1 MHDDAI
7 LDRIFMIAERLIVF
21 DGLDDVFEHIVKTA
35 ATLTRAEAASLCVF
49 DLPSGMLKIAKAHG
63 ADDALLAQVPVRLGE
78 GIAGHVVRTGRPFTT
93 ADVAGEPLCENP
105 QLARAAGIR
114 ALLCVPMNT
123 RAGTI
128 GCITAYRKGEDAFS
142 EHDLLLLSL
151 FASEAVEAAE
161 KERLLRELKA
171 LATQDSVTG
180 LLSKRAFMER
190 LAAEMQRARRH
201 AQELAVLFI
210 DLDGFKR
217 YNDAHG
223 HLMGDKLLYDFA
235 GVLRRHCRTFDVPG
249 RFGGDEFVVIAP
261 QTDADGARALAW
273 KLARAVAGH
282 RFRGHADADYAL
294 TCSVGAAL
302 MGDGASDAA
311 ELLSRADAA
320 LYASKREGKN
330 RITLWRAAA

>member
-161 KERLLRELKA
+161 KERLLRSSRRWPRRTA
-171 LATQDSVTG
+171 SPACWASGHSWSGSRRRCSAPGGTRRSWRCCSSISTGSSATTTPT
-180 LLSKRAFMER
+180 A
-190 LAAEMQRARRH
+190 
-201 AQELAVLFI
+201 
-210 DLDGFKR
+210 
-217 YNDAHG
+217 
-223 HLMGDKLLYDFA
+223 
-235 GVLRRHCRTFDVPG
+235 T
-249 RFGGDEFVVIAP
+249 
-261 QTDADGARALAW
+261 
-273 KLARAVAGH
+273 
-282 RFRGHADADYAL
+282 
-294 TCSVGAAL
+294 
-302 MGDGASDAA
+302 
-311 ELLSRADAA
+311 
-320 LYASKREGKN
+320 
-330 RITLWRAAA
+330 